1 MTVPTLGDRPAYLR
15 FLPEFLFRQED
26 GKLVYI
32 LKAWLLALLPSL
44 VLSGLVNLALKPTS
58 GPDISVEGSVPL
70 VLLIVAGPLVET
82 LIMILMILGLQRLF
96 GAGPA
101 VLLSALLWG
110 IGHSLASPI
119 WGLVVWWPFLIF
131 SIAFLTWRE
140 RGMGTAILM
149 VTAIHGLQNGTV
161 ALMLLSARG
170 LVGQV

>member
-1 MTVPTLGDRPAYLR
+1 VTVSTLPERPTYLR
-15 FLPEFLFRQED
+15 FLPEFLFRQDE
-26 GKLVYI
+26 GKVAYV
-32 LKAWLLALLPSL
+32 LKAWLLALLPSF
-44 VLSGLVNLALKPTS
+44 VLSGLVNVVLKPTS
-58 GPDISVEGSVPL
+58 GPDIPTEGSLPL
-70 VLLIVAGPLVET
+70 LLLIVAGPLVET
-82 LIMILMILGLQRLF
+82 LIMILMILGLRRLF

-101 VLLSALLWG
+101 VVLSALLWG

-161 ALMLLSARG
+161 ALLLLLARSLAG
-170 LVGQV
+170 